1 MLSASLAVAL
11 FAALLAG
18 CVSGLTGF
26 GFALISSPLLLFVY
40 DPTTVVVL
48 TVVLTAVLSVAINVA
63 VVWNSWRD
71 ARKDKLTK

>member
-26 GFALISSPLLLFVY
+26 GFALISSLLLLFVY
-40 DPTTVVVL
+40 EPTTVV
-48 TVVLTAVLSVAINVA
+48 VLSVAINVA
-63 VVWNSWRD
+63 VV
-71 ARKDKLTK
+71 